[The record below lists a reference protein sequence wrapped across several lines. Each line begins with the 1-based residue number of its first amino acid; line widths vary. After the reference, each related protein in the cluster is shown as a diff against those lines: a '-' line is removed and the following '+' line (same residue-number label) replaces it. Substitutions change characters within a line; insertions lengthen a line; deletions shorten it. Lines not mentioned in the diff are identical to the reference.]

1 MVLAAALGLEPRTPT
16 FRVWCATN
24 CTTRQSGKAY
34 LALKMRARR
43 GGQEEGEIILSKGAK
58 RSRGERWR
66 RRGGRSVQG
75 LFG

>member
-1 MVLAAALGLEPRTPT
+1 
-16 FRVWCATN
+16 
-24 CTTRQSGKAY
+24 
-34 LALKMRARR
+34 MRARR